1 MGKNFKLLL
10 SFLLCLLG
18 MATKAQTSIDIGTV
32 DELKAFRDAVNSGN
46 SYAGTTVNLTADL
59 DLSSE
64 ANWKPIG
71 NLVAYPSQSFN
82 GTFNGNNH
90 TISNLTCNDNT
101 PNHAVAGLFGSVVNG
116 TIKDLIVKDV
126 NITSTHFAGGI
137 VAYTSNG
144 PTIENCKVVGGT
156 ITSTPEIINGSYDN
170 GDKVGGIMGYATA
183 GSTINN
189 CSVQDV
195 TITAYRDMGGIV
207 GFSAGTVTNNTVRD
221 VTVNQDLTNGY
232 KDSTPTTIGDII
244 GRDGGAT
251 LSNNIVAKSIA
262 KIGSTKYYSIAEA
275 VAAATEGQTVEV
287 FVAGSYTLPGISN
300 NITIEGTVDGVV
312 FDHTGSG
319 SIASIPNGA
328 TFKNVA
334 FNFGN
339 NNYHGFHHAG
349 TINMEDCTLNGK
361 LFSYSEMNFT
371 NCEFNQ
377 TNSDYHMWTYSG
389 NVTYTGCTF
398 TNSATGKF
406 LNVYHEG
413 GKPTYTVT
421 VTDCKFV
428 NQASAANKA
437 ALNVK
442 ATSGSNLLAF
452 DVIINNCTTEGAFP
466 EANWGNTLVVL
477 NNLAQ
482 VDDRTADGVDNI
494 TVTQDDVLIYPAAA
508 VAKIGEKGYPTLQSA
523 VNAAQ
528 QMGGAV
534 TINIVDDI
542 SGETVTIQEVANF
555 QLTIDGKKDAS
566 SNYTVD
572 ATIVIDGLRGN
583 GGSPTNGASV
593 TLQNIAFV
601 NGEAKDVIKPSHYPH
616 DLIVQDCTYT
626 GSSTSSNNW
635 FLNVSDGPLYGA
647 TVKNITVENS
657 RLINANLAEETVFEN
672 IIATTGCTVGFN
684 VKTSGTALIKNCQVT
699 TAKYAFR
706 DFTDAYEGT
715 FTLEDNTFISTSEG
729 DDEGAIVN
737 RGGKVGTGFIN
748 VVSGTYTGHVRV
760 LNDKEGV
767 LAISGGYFSEEF
779 PQEYIAADL
788 TAAGKICVPAPDKE
802 GYYTI
807 GEPAVAKYNNVTYP
821 SLQAAIDAAEADDQA
836 DIVIDLLDDCTL
848 DITAWDGTQNPL
860 AIGTVNTNSITING
874 NGKKLTFIYKN
885 SDWNNVATMNDAAT
899 KLILNNMAITHQL
912 HPKSGGTWNG
922 YDIGFNCAVE
932 LNNVTSDKALAF
944 KNDATL
950 KNVTITET
958 HDYYGIWV
966 SARGQNVSIDGLNLT
981 SGRGIK
987 IDDQYV
993 DNPAKVTL
1001 DIANAT
1007 FNTSAKSAILLKSAG
1022 GVEVTA
1028 GEGIDISKVAKDT
1041 ENLVWVDEDKAEEYY
1056 KYTTAGATMVPEA
1069 KESDYV
1075 AKLIDTDNTI
1085 LGYYKALNK
1094 AVTTAT
1100 EGQTVAILQANTY
1113 TLPGLPLNI
1122 TVEGAV
1128 DGVVFEHTT
1137 AGNVAEIPNGA
1148 TFKNVTFTFGNND
1161 YTGFQHAG
1169 TINMEDCTFNGKF
1182 FSYSDMNFTNCE
1194 FNQTNSDYHMWAYA
1208 GNVTYT
1214 GCTFTNSKTG
1224 KFLNIYNEDGT
1235 IKYTVTVNNCKFVNE
1250 ASANKA
1256 ALNVKATCGAKLL
1269 AYDVIIN
1276 DCTTEGAFP
1285 EANWGDK
1292 LVVLNSV
1299 AQVDDRTDSGVDNIT
1314 VTQDDVLIYPVYVA
1328 QIGEQGYPTLQSA
1341 VNAAHEMT
1349 GDVTIE
1355 LLKDIEGYSIV
1366 HQKAGLNLTI
1376 DGKEFTLNGQIII
1389 DGDGRNTG
1397 TETLTIQN
1405 FKFEGDGTNFCSG
1418 TDAFILVPNTKT
1430 SGTPYYNPS
1439 HNNHA
1444 HNVTITDCTFNG
1456 EYPKV
1461 VGLKTNSGTD
1471 GSTNIVM
1478 KNVTATNLHSLAQLT
1493 ATTGATFDNCSATQ
1507 TGSFIAVNGGGGVY
1521 TISNCTFESHPDKA
1535 DGYAYREKSNSSAVA
1550 TLTNN
1555 NFKAHDAIILG
1566 SAGTINVES
1575 GTYVGEISKTAGTIA
1590 ISGGHF
1596 SAPLGNSAY
1605 AQFIAEGLSGVNG
1618 IYATETPEAPNGIG
1632 EAVASVTEGT
1642 VVTNYASL
1650 ESAIAAA
1657 NDGATVTLLTNCT
1670 GNGIVVPQGKFT
1682 TVLTVDFA
1690 NFTYTVDGSTVGST
1704 GTETNGFQLLK
1715 DNKITFKNGTITSEK
1730 AKILVQ
1736 NYSDL
1741 TLEGM
1746 TLTLNNAGYS
1756 SAYTLSNNNGNIV
1769 IDGSTINANP
1779 AGGFAFDVCRYS
1791 SYPSV
1796 NVTVKGESVIN
1807 GDIEVYASGSD
1818 AKDGLG
1824 LTLEAGTFNG
1834 DIVLD
1839 ATAKAI
1845 LNATPE
1851 KAVITKDNT
1860 LTSVAAPADFK
1871 WVDNGDGTSTLA
1883 PCEYVAQIDEVK
1895 YESLADAVAA
1905 VQDGET
1911 ILMIADVPNAGGI
1924 SVPSGKNF
1932 TVDFDEHTY
1941 TLNKPGAGS
1950 TGTETSG
1957 FQLLMNSNI
1966 TFKNGTI
1973 NISEDNLTPAVAP
1986 AKNIMRI
1993 IQNYANLT
2001 LDNMTIDGTNQYGG
2015 KDYVLSFNNGTS
2027 VIKDSKVIAG
2037 DDVIAFDV
2045 CRYASYPSV
2054 NVTVKG
2060 ESEINGDIEVYASGN
2075 DPKDGMYL
2083 TVEGGTI
2090 NGKLRLT
2097 EEGATAITETS
2108 DKAAVKKNNDVDLDA
2123 PADYKW
2129 LDNGDGTSTLV
2140 PCEYICAIG
2149 TTKYET
2155 LAEAVAAAGTNAAT
2169 ITLLTEAA
2177 TDGVISG
2184 NGVVVPKGSNITF
2197 DLNGL
2202 TYNVSG
2208 ETVGSSTTET
2218 QGFQLLKESN
2228 ITFKNGTLKATAT
2241 TAQMIIQNYCNLT
2254 LTDVTLDGRGLS
2266 GWAYA
2271 LSNNCGTI
2279 NLTGSTSI
2287 IAKEGGR
2294 AFDTCK
2300 FGSYA
2305 IPTVNINTTGTISGP
2320 IEATGGKLNI
2330 ENGKFDVTWNTDSH
2344 YAAGD
2349 IQITGGI
2356 YTAEVPEEYCAE
2368 GYVCTDNEDE
2378 ATKATYPYT
2387 VMENE
2392 LAGVFDLVD
2401 WEPYPYTGETKKT
2414 PRISYTRDTTHDG
2427 KVIDN
2432 PNTFRSWYVPFDYTI
2447 KAEDLESAEF
2457 FKIHLIAASA
2467 EEGGEVTDNTQ
2478 VFIHIERLNAGD
2490 KMKGNRPY
2498 VVRYKEAGTYKYEEE
2513 NTTIY
2518 KADAESSRLYMA
2530 TSEWDYN
2537 FYGTYDSFQATKPL
2551 EWMSLS
2557 KSTGSIMMN
2566 ATAAAKLQQY
2576 RWYIRVTANTINDD
2590 YSNIRFGFVVD
2601 GEEGEATSIFAVE
2614 GEAQGSDEIS
2624 GIYSVNGT
2632 KYGTTMDDLQKGVNI
2647 VRYKNGTTKKVLVK

>member
-18 MATKAQTSIDIGTV
+18 MAGVRAQSNVAKVGTTEYATIQEAIDAWGPGKTLTLLANVTTSSTVTVEVNATKSTSNWTLDLGDYTWTANGCNAFQLYAAGGTVMNQNYGLKIYANQSGGITANGKYCIECKYDNSTAGYRPRLEIHGGTYTGSYVIYYNSLMWNSNSVSNGPSTHISKGNDGTEPVFNGNFAMAKCPITIYAGYFNGTTFNTYPVSSTANTNLNGGHFKTIAAFPSASNNKGIQFGNYKVFVKSDASIDIVNGAPATYEAKATKTLLLSTNQGVNYSDYVYYEKANDAIQKYSSGTIEIV
-32 DELKAFRDAVNSGN
+32 LAPNVTATQSKTLSSSTLTIDATAEGSSYTGNVVLSSNNAKLVMKFPEGNGHYGVSVNSGTLHVVE
-46 SYAGTTVNLTADL
+46 SIADGIVTRTY
-59 DLSSE
+59 SRIS
-64 ANWKPIG
+64 
-71 NLVAYPSQSFN
+71 
-82 GTFNGNNH
+82 
-90 TISNLTCNDNT
+90 TISNPEAKVGNTSYSTVYDAFYAVDGTTDNKT
-101 PNHAVAGLFGSVVNG
+101 IVLQKDVTNAGIVTNGTATGGDGKTVATFDLNGKSIGIGSVAAGNNADYTL
-116 TIKDLIVKDV
+116 TIID
-126 NITSTHFAGGI
+126 S
-137 VAYTSNG
+137 SQ
-144 PTIENCKVVGGT
+144 
-156 ITSTPEIINGSYDN
+156 
-170 GDKVGGIMGYATA
+170 DKT
-183 GSTINN
+183 
-189 CSVQDV
+189 
-195 TITAYRDMGGIV
+195 
-207 GFSAGTVTNNTVRD
+207 GTVTN
-221 VTVNQDLTNGY
+221 
-232 KDSTPTTIGDII
+232 S
-244 GRDGGAT
+244 
-251 LSNNIVAKSIA
+251 
-262 KIGSTKYYSIAEA
+262 
-275 VAAATEGQTVEV
+275 
-287 FVAGSYTLPGISN
+287 
-300 NITIEGTVDGVV
+300 
-312 FDHTGSG
+312 
-319 SIASIPNGA
+319 
-328 TFKNVA
+328 
-334 FNFGN
+334 
-339 NNYHGFHHAG
+339 
-349 TINMEDCTLNGK
+349 
-361 LFSYSEMNFT
+361 
-371 NCEFNQ
+371 
-377 TNSDYHMWTYSG
+377 
-389 NVTYTGCTF
+389 
-398 TNSATGKF
+398 
-406 LNVYHEG
+406 
-413 GKPTYTVT
+413 
-421 VTDCKFV
+421 
-428 NQASAANKA
+428 
-437 ALNVK
+437 
-442 ATSGSNLLAF
+442 
-452 DVIINNCTTEGAFP
+452 
-466 EANWGNTLVVL
+466 
-477 NNLAQ
+477 
-482 VDDRTADGVDNI
+482 
-494 TVTQDDVLIYPAAA
+494 
-508 VAKIGEKGYPTLQSA
+508 
-523 VNAAQ
+523 
-528 QMGGAV
+528 
-534 TINIVDDI
+534 
-542 SGETVTIQEVANF
+542 
-555 QLTIDGKKDAS
+555 DAS
-566 SNYTVD
+566 LFIL
-572 ATIVIDGLRGN
+572 AL
-583 GGSPTNGASV
+583 
-593 TLQNIAFV
+593 
-601 NGEAKDVIKPSHYPH
+601 
-616 DLIVQDCTYT
+616 T
-626 GSSTSSNNW
+626 G
-635 FLNVSDGPLYGA
+635 
-647 TVKNITVENS
+647 
-657 RLINANLAEETVFEN
+657 IND
-672 IIATTGCTVGFN
+672 
-684 VKTSGTALIKNCQVT
+684 
-699 TAKYAFR
+699 Y
-706 DFTDAYEGT
+706 
-715 FTLEDNTFISTSEG
+715 
-729 DDEGAIVN
+729 
-737 RGGKVGTGFIN
+737 
-748 VVSGTYTGHVRV
+748 SGTYTLKIQAGTWQFDPSNVV
-760 LNDKEGV
+760 INGV
-767 LAISGGYFSEEF
+767 THNLV
-779 PQEYIAADL
+779 D
-788 TAAGKICVPAPDKE
+788 E
-802 GYYTI
+802 GYVARDNGNGTWTV
-807 GEPAVAKYNNVTYP
+807 GEVPPVAKYNNVNYP
-821 SLQAAIDAAEADDQA
+821 SLQAAIDAAEADDPA

-848 DITAWDGTQNPL
+848 DITAWDGTKNPL
-860 AIGTVNTNSITING
+860 AIGTVNTKSITING
-874 NGKKLTFIYKN
+874 NDKKLTFIYKN

-912 HPKSGGTWNG
+912 HPKSRGTWNG

-987 IDDQYV
+987 IDDEYV

-1007 FNTSAKSAILLKSAG
+1007 FNTNKKSAILLKSAG

-1028 GEGIDISKVAKDT
+1028 GEGINISNAATDT

-1056 KYTTAGATMVPEA
+1056 KYTTTGATMVPET

-1128 DGVVFEHTT
+1128 DGVVFNHTT
-1137 AGNVAEIPNGA
+1137 AGNVASIPNGA
-1148 TFKNVTFTFGNND
+1148 TFKNVTFNFGNVN
-1161 YTGFQHAG
+1161 YHGFQHAG
-1169 TINMEDCTFNGKF
+1169 TINMEDCTLNGLF

-1194 FNQTNSDYHMWAYA
+1194 FNQSNSDYHMWAYA
-1208 GNVTYT
+1208 GNLTYT

-1224 KFLNIYNEDGT
+1224 KFLNVYNENGT
-1235 IKYTVTVNNCKFVNE
+1235 TKYTVTVNNCKFVNE
-1250 ASANKA
+1250 ASAANKA
-1256 ALNVKATCGAKLL
+1256 ALNVKATCGSKVL

-1285 EANWGDK
+1285 ETNWGDA

-1314 VTQDDVLIYPVYVA
+1314 VTQDGVLIYPVYVA

-1389 DGDGRNTG
+1389 DGDGRANG

-1405 FKFEGDGTNFCSG
+1405 FKFEGDGTNFCSR
-1418 TDAFILVPNTKT
+1418 TSSFVEIPSTKT
-1430 SGTPYYNPS
+1430 TGTPYYTNKY
-1439 HNNHA
+1439 NYA
-1444 HNVTITDCTFNG
+1444 HNITISDCSFTS
-1456 EYPKV
+1456 
-1461 VGLKTNSGTD
+1461 TTD
-1471 GSTNIVM
+1471 GLTMAAIRATSGAGAY
-1478 KNVTATNLHSLAQLT
+1478 NVVVSECTGTNLHSLAQLT
-1493 ATTGATFDNCSATQ
+1493 GTTG
-1507 TGSFIAVNGGGGVY
+1507 GSFTNNTVTSSDSFLNLDGGAGEF
-1521 TISNCTFESHPDKA
+1521 TISGNNFTSIVE
-1535 DGYAYREKSNSSAVA
+1535 DGYGIREKGNSTDVI
-1550 TLTNN
+1550 TLTDNTFIVEN
-1555 NFKAHDAIILG
+1555 GNAVVLG
-1566 SAGTINVES
+1566 KNDTPSGTINIVS
-1575 GTYVGEISKTAGTIA
+1575 GIYVGDIA
-1590 ISGGHF
+1590 NKAKAEATGKIVISGGHF
-1596 SAPLGNSAY
+1596 SAPLGNSTY

-1618 IYATETPEAPNGIG
+1618 IYATETPDAPNGIG

-1670 GNGIVVPQGKFT
+1670 GNGIKVPQGKFT
-1682 TVLTVDFA
+1682 TGLTVDFA

-1756 SAYTLSNNNGNIV
+1756 SAYTLSNNNGKIV

-1834 DIVLD
+1834 AIVLD

-1883 PCEYVAQIDEVK
+1883 PCEYVAQIGDVK
-1895 YESLADAVAA
+1895 YESLAEAVAA

-1932 TVDFDEHTY
+1932 TVDFDGHIY

-1986 AKNIMRI
+1986 SKNIMRI

-2045 CRYASYPSV
+2045 CRYSSYPSV

-2060 ESEINGDIEVYASGN
+2060 ESVINGDIEVYASGN

-2123 PADYKW
+2123 PADFKW
-2129 LDNGDGTSTLV
+2129 LDNNDGTSTLV

-2155 LAEAVAAAGTNAAT
+2155 LADAVAAAGTNAAT

-2241 TAQMIIQNYCNLT
+2241 TAQMLIQNYCNLT

-2330 ENGKFDVTWNTDSH
+2330 ENGKFDVTWSTDSH

-2349 IQITGGI
+2349 IQVTGGI

-2601 GEEGEATSIFAVE
+2601 GEQGEATSIFAVE